1 MLGHPVDGCSAAA
14 GVEELPV
21 HLHGGLHRHRVGL
34 LMETVAACP
43 GGQTEVSL
51 GRDLLSAA
59 NSTTIG

>member
-1 MLGHPVDGCSAAA
+1 
-14 GVEELPV
+14 
-21 HLHGGLHRHRVGL
+21 
-34 LMETVAACP
+34 METVAACP